1 MYNYFNNHQISIK
14 KGYISFFR
22 FFASPPSRRNLIRFY
37 GTGLTPLL
45 FSGASSLSPFYSE
58 TGRTAT
64 RIFLYDDDKRVS
76 LTSLLAKMH
85 YSCADAQVFS
95 LSSEIYSLDF

>member
-1 MYNYFNNHQISIK
+1 MYNYFINQQTSNK
-14 KGYISFFR
+14 KGYISFFH

-37 GTGLTPLL
+37 GTGLTPPL
-45 FSGASSLSPFYSE
+45 FGASSVSPFYSE
-58 TGRTAT
+58 TGRIAT